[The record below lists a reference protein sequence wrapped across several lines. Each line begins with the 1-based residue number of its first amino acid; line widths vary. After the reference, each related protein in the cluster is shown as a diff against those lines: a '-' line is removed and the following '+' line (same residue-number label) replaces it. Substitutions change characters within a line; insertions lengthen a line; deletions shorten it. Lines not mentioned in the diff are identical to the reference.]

1 MIELINDMSSETCP
15 NNANNRGRKLCPITM
30 DVLTINNTIKI
41 EGVLYSYY
49 GMHRWIK
56 QELNSPKNM
65 IMICEII
72 PLLRYT
78 SIPYICSIERMS
90 SIEFTV
96 LFIVRSPFT
105 NEPYSNE
112 IKTQLYN
119 VFIKIGRN
127 KYNDINTFMK
137 I

>member
-15 NNANNRGRKLCPITM
+15 NNVNNRGRKLCPITM

-49 GMHRWIK
+49 GMQRWIK

-78 SIPYICSIERMS
+78 SIPYMCSIERMS

-127 KYNDINTFMK
+127 KYNDINIFMK

>member
-15 NNANNRGRKLCPITM
+15 NNVNNRGRKLCPITM

-49 GMHRWIK
+49 GMQRWIK

-78 SIPYICSIERMS
+78 SIPYMCSIERMS

>member
-15 NNANNRGRKLCPITM
+15 NNVNNRGRKLCPITM

-49 GMHRWIK
+49 GMQRWIK

-78 SIPYICSIERMS
+78 SIPYMCSIERMS

-105 NEPYSNE
+105 NEPYSKE

-127 KYNDINTFMK
+127 KYNDINIFMK